1 MCQVRIGGGLA
12 SLLPLATAPPP
23 EAATGEPPP
32 PPPRTTQTAAIRAL
46 LAACSLPCNRT
57 YLLLSPHV
65 AELAFSV
72 LPAAVEQAAEVARRA
87 ADAADTATPVT
98 ATGGAAGGA
107 GGVAGVAE
115 GAEGGAIDA
124 LLLPLLKLLR
134 LLIAT
139 QPPAE
144 PARKLQSD
152 LACLLIFSGALR
164 RLTFASLLPPDD
176 TPSLAFKGR
185 DARACTCTCC
195 TCTRCR
201 RAARA
206 AGPLRRGLCHPRR
219 RGAPPAVAAAVRG
232 AAARAAAAAAGRPRL
247 LMRGAAARFPRGDGP
262 VRRAR
267 WFGMP
272 PFSVPLASTAPHR
285 PARLS

>member
-1 MCQVRIGGGLA
+1 MCQVRTGSGLA
-12 SLLPLATAPPP
+12 ALLPLATAPPP
-23 EAATGEPPP
+23 EAAAGEPP

-65 AELAFSV
+65 AGLAFLV
-72 LPAAVEQAAEVARRA
+72 LPAAVEQATEVARRA
-87 ADAADTATPVT
+87 ADASDTATPVT
-98 ATGGAAGGA
+98 AAGGAVGGAADGA
-107 GGVAGVAE
+107 GCVAGVAEGAE

-152 LACLLIFSGALR
+152 LVCLLIFSGASH
-164 RLTFASLLPPDD
+164 RLTFAPLLAPDD
-176 TPSLAFKGR
+176 TPSLAFRGGDLHVHAHAPR
-185 DARACTCTCC
+185 ACTRACTRTRTCTCTCACTCTC
-195 TCTRCR
+195 TWCR

-206 AGPLRRGLCHPRR
+206 AGPLHRG
-219 RGAPPAVAAAVRG
+219 
-232 AAARAAAAAAGRPRL
+232 
-247 LMRGAAARFPRGDGP
+247 
-262 VRRAR
+262 
-267 WFGMP
+267 
-272 PFSVPLASTAPHR
+272 
-285 PARLS
+285 